1 MKKTN
6 LLLTFLVIIAIA
18 SCDNSKTENQFTL
31 LSSNDTGVD
40 FINKLYEDNQINYF
54 TYTYIYMGGGVS
66 VGDINNDG
74 LDDILFTANME
85 KNKLYLNKGGLKFED
100 ITNTAGIQGADKW
113 Y

>member
-6 LLLTFLVIIAIA
+6 LLLTFFVIVAIA

-54 TYTYIYMGGGVS
+54 TYPYIYMGGGVS
-66 VGDINNDG
+66 VGDINND
-74 LDDILFTANME
+74 E
-85 KNKLYLNKGGLKFED
+85 
-100 ITNTAGIQGADKW
+100 ITFSISGADEEFVEIDSDDGEVRLINSPDFETKPQ
-113 Y
+113 